1 MKSGC
6 RSCALAAAS
15 SSASG
20 INRRKITH
28 TSTSRWA
35 MPVRSSAPIALRYS
49 ASIRAWAHTKLIR
62 QIVLTVT
69 GTELK
74 SSNAASF
81 VMPAAANQ
89 RQAPSSRSLS
99 GRSRWPRTI
108 RIRRDA
114 SVTTAE
120 PAIAVACDQIVDR
133 VADHPWDE
141 LEDPCPLPAR
151 KLARNA
157 QHGLGFYIGLAA
169 RQEGKG
175 IRVIRID
182 AELLSERTSLGQL
195 DRNEAKIA
203 AAITFAHEAA
213 AARA

>member
-15 SSASG
+15 SSALG

-28 TSTSRWA
+28 TSTSIWA

-49 ASIRAWAHTKLIR
+49 VSIRAWVHTKLIR

-69 GTELK
+69 WTELK
-74 SSNAASF
+74 SSNAASL
-81 VMPAAANQ
+81 VMLPAANQ
-89 RQAPSSRSLS
+89 RQAPSSRSL
-99 GRSRWPRTI
+99 GAVHDGHERSHSAGCKRQ
-108 RIRRDA
+108 
-114 SVTTAE
+114 TAE
-120 PAIAVACDQIVDR
+120 PTIAVARDQVIDR

-141 LEDPCPLPAR
+141 VEDPCPLPAR
-151 KLARNA
+151 KPARNA
-157 QHGLGFYIGLAA
+157 QRGFGFYIGLAVSHE
-169 RQEGKG
+169 RKG
-175 IRVIRID
+175 IRAIRID

-203 AAITFAHEAA
+203 SAITFADEAVT
-213 AARA
+213 ARV